1 MKGEKQPL
9 VHIITHACL
18 LSLTPFSL
26 SLPPPSF
33 HTAFLHTYLGNSP
46 CTLQMYSLVNLRSR
60 ICWSNSRDHWRDLVR
75 ISSPE
80 VSQSSLCTAGGG
92 GGGGSE
98 SFLTF
103 DRANATLLVTY
114 RRDGFTAHLHLTRAL

>member
-1 MKGEKQPL
+1 M
-9 VHIITHACL
+9 
-18 LSLTPFSL
+18 
-26 SLPPPSF
+26 
-33 HTAFLHTYLGNSP
+33 
-46 CTLQMYSLVNLRSR
+46 
-60 ICWSNSRDHWRDLVR
+60 R

-80 VSQSSLCTAGGG
+80 VSQSSLCTAGGGG